1 MYFDA
6 DGKPKKGTNPGYT
19 PPPPPAVVIPPPPTS
34 PTFAGLGLK
43 KSINTDKVMKIL
55 KKLQMKKITGGTIH
69 QDMNHIRFMNK
80 TAQNKY
86 KSKGGSIQQD
96 TSKVNMIKQMIQ
108 ARKK

>member
-1 MYFDA
+1 MDYNTA
-6 DGKPKKGTNPGYT
+6 LTT
-19 PPPPPAVVIPPPPTS
+19 PAVAPPMT
-34 PTFAGLGLK
+34 ARGLK
-43 KSINTDKVMKIL
+43 KSVNNDKIMKIL

-80 TAQNKY
+80 TAQKKY

-96 TSKVNMIKQMIQ
+96 MSKVKMIKQMIQ